1 MRGPYLL
8 SWLLA
13 LFAGLGIG
21 LFVAWFVAPV
31 SYSNAQAWDLSDS
44 LKDDYLKMIAS
55 SYAVENSFT
64 LAQQRLYYLQLPDV
78 ETRLGAMARQETKPL
93 TQQALLRLLLDWQQP
108 SVALARPT
116 FTPRPT
122 RNTSPNARVTVI
134 VVVPISPTFS
144 PRPATTPIPTA
155 LPPTTEPDPNA
166 PRFVLYERRP
176 LACAQIG
183 GGASIQV
190 QVQDANSKGIPG
202 IGVEVNSER
211 GNEQFYTGLKPER
224 GTGYG
229 DVAVFPGTY
238 SVHLFENAQ
247 SEIVRDLRIEA
258 NVVECGSAP
267 AAVQGW
273 ALIFKQV
280 P

>member
-1 MRGPYLL
+1 MRGLYLL

-55 SYAVENSFT
+55 SYAVENSFA
-64 LAQQRLYYLQLPDV
+64 LAQQRLYYLQAPDV
-78 ETRLGAMARQETKPL
+78 ETRLGELARQETKPL
-93 TQQALLRLLLDWQQP
+93 TQQALLRLLIDVQQP
-108 SVALARPT
+108 GVALARPT

-134 VVVPISPTFS
+134 VVVPTSPALP
-144 PRPATTPIPTA
+144 PRSFTTPIPTA

-166 PRFVLYERRP
+166 PRFMLHEKRP
-176 LACAQIG
+176 LTCDQTG
-183 GGASIQV
+183 GSALIQV
-190 QVQDANSKGIPG
+190 QVQDTSGKGLSG
-202 IGVEVNSER
+202 IGVEVNSAL
-211 GNEQFYTGLKPER
+211 GNEQFFTGLKPER

-229 DVAVFPGTY
+229 DVAVLPGNY

-258 NVVECGSAP
+258 NVVECDSAP